1 MLFNSV
7 EFLFVFLPATVALY
21 YAARRAAGHTAA
33 LGVLALASLVFY
45 AWWDIRAVPLLLGSI
60 AVNYALGLALERRPG
75 RALLALGIVINLGV
89 LGFFKYAGFFAAN
102 VKALSGQTI
111 PLGAVIL
118 PLGISFY
125 TFEQITFLTD
135 VWRGRTKPGTPLA
148 YGLFVGFFP
157 HLIAGPI
164 VQHRDLGAQLADPR
178 PRDAWSDLGV
188 GLSVFAVGL
197 AKKVLLAES
206 FATYASAAFDA
217 ADRGQA
223 VALGAAWVA
232 ALAYTLQIF
241 FDFAGYSDMALG
253 LARMFGYRLPIN
265 FNAPYRSVSI
275 IEFWRRWHV
284 TLSQFL
290 RDYLYIPLGGNRL
303 GKARRYAN
311 LMATML
317 IGGLWHGASWTF
329 VVWGGLHG
337 FYLVVAHLW
346 TERFGTENP
355 GRLRRAAGWFL
366 TFFAVVVAWVLFRA
380 KTFDGAGLMLRCMA
394 GLEGTRW
401 SVDGEALRFLVL
413 GLAIVLLL
421 PDTPDIFA
429 SVVKVP
435 DKATPEPEA
444 APHRRWLAW
453 RPTRPWAWGAALLLF
468 VSALFLSKTSEF
480 IYYNF

>member
-7 EFLFVFLPATVALY
+7 EFLFVFLPLTVAAY
-21 YAARRAAGHTAA
+21 YAARRAMGHTAGLA
-33 LGVLALASLVFY
+33 VLALASLVFY
-45 AWWDIRAVPLLLGSI
+45 AWWDIRAVPLLLGSV
-60 AVNYALGLALERRPG
+60 AVNYAIGLGLQRRPH
-75 RALLALGIVINLGV
+75 RWLLAAGVVINLGV
-89 LGFFKYAGFFAAN
+89 LGFFKYAGFFAGN
-102 VKALSGQTI
+102 VAALTGQTI
-111 PLGAVIL
+111 PLSAVIL

-125 TFEQITFLTD
+125 TFEQITFLVD

-164 VQHRDLGAQLADPR
+164 VQHRDLGAQFADPR

-197 AKKVLLAES
+197 AKKVLLAET

-217 ADRGQA
+217 ADRGHA
-223 VALGAAWVA
+223 VAMGAAWVA
-232 ALAYTLQIF
+232 ALSYTLQIF
-241 FDFAGYSDMALG
+241 FDFSGYSDMALG

-284 TLSQFL
+284 TLSNFL

-303 GKARRYAN
+303 GKARRYLN
-311 LMATML
+311 LLATML

-337 FYLVVAHLW
+337 LYLVIAHLW
-346 TERFGTENP
+346 SERFGTPAP
-355 GRLRRAAGWFL
+355 GRLRRAAGWL
-366 TFFAVVVAWVLFRA
+366 VTFSAVVIAWVLFRA
-380 KTFDGAGLMLRCMA
+380 KTFAGAGLMLRSMA
-394 GLEGTRW
+394 GFEGARW
-401 SVDGEALRFLVL
+401 AVDGEAARFLAL

-429 SVVKVP
+429 GAVKVP
-435 DKATPEPEA
+435 DRATPEPEA

-453 RPTRPWAWGAALLLF
+453 RPTRRWALICAVLLF
-468 VSALFLSKTSEF
+468 WSTLFLSKTSEF